1 MLHSRK
7 KSFNLRS
14 LMRGRKPSDFIII
27 FLIIICL
34 ALLKNFH
41 NEQDTS
47 ITETA
52 NANVISG
59 FAHISDG
66 DSIRINGERIRLL
79 GIDAPELAQ
88 YCTKGQE
95 KYACGELSK
104 QHLIKMINGRKVSCK
119 WIERDKYK
127 RILGQCMVENIDISR
142 QMVEDGW
149 AVSYSSYPKE
159 ERFAKNNK
167 LGMWVWQVQR
177 PNQWR
182 KENPRKN

>member
-1 MLHSRK
+1 
-7 KSFNLRS
+7 
-14 LMRGRKPSDFIII
+14 MRARKPSDIII
-27 FLIIICL
+27 IVLIIVCL
-34 ALLKNFH
+34 ALLKGFSNDQSSL
-41 NEQDTS
+41 NTN
-47 ITETA
+47 TA
-52 NANVISG
+52 NANIITG

-66 DSIRINGERIRLL
+66 DSIRINDERIRLL
-79 GIDAPELAQ
+79 GMDAPELAQ

-95 KYACGELSK
+95 KFACGELSK
-104 QHLIKMINGRKVSCK
+104 QHLIKMIDGRKVSCK

-159 ERFAKNNK
+159 ERFAKSNK

>member
-1 MLHSRK
+1 
-7 KSFNLRS
+7 
-14 LMRGRKPSDFIII
+14 MRGRRPFDIII
-27 FLIIICL
+27 IILIVICLGLLKKYNDNHDDLIIMQGS
-34 ALLKNFH
+34 A
-41 NEQDTS
+41 NE
-47 ITETA
+47 
-52 NANVISG
+52 ISG

-88 YCTKGQE
+88 FCTKDSE
-95 KYACGELSK
+95 KFPCGELSK
-104 QHLIKMINGRKVSCK
+104 QHLSKMIDGRKVSCK
-119 WIERDKYK
+119 FVERDKYK

-159 ERFAKNNK
+159 ERYAKSKK
-167 LGMWVWQVQR
+167 LGMWIWQVQR

-182 KENPRKN
+182 KDNPRKD